1 MPKGFGIRTYQQW
14 VRADELVQFRV
25 TIQESDLLLL
35 ARRDLTDLARQTL
48 IYYRSQLEQYIAQY
62 PDFRLSLQPIPVEA
76 GAPSIIQA
84 MAAAAQEV
92 GVGPFASVAGAIAEY
107 VGKTLLPFSSELLV
121 ENGGDIFLAGACDR
135 LIGIYAGHSPL
146 TGKIALK
153 IEASQMPCGVC
164 TSSGTVG
171 PSLSFGKA
179 DAAVVLARSTT
190 LADACATAMGNRVS
204 NPDHIESALHFAAQ
218 IPGVEGAVIIIGKEL
233 GVWGNLQLV
242 KMSSPPSTGNAA

>member
-14 VRADELVQFRV
+14 IQADELVQFRV

-35 ARRDLTDLARQTL
+35 AQRDLTDLARQTL

-62 PDFRLSLQPIPVEA
+62 PDFRLSLQPIPVKS
-76 GAPSIIQA
+76 GSPSIIQA
-84 MAAAAQEV
+84 MAAAAQQAE
-92 GVGPFASVAGAIAEY
+92 VGPFASVAGAIAEY
-107 VGKTLLPFSSELLV
+107 VGKTLLPFSPELLV
-121 ENGGDIFLAGACDR
+121 ENGGDIFLAGTRDR
-135 LIGIYAGHSPL
+135 IIGIYAGNSPL

-153 IEASQMPCGVC
+153 IAASQMPCGVC

-179 DAAVVLARSTT
+179 DAAVILARSTA
-190 LADACATAMGNRVS
+190 LADACATAMGNMVS
-204 NPDHIESALHFAAQ
+204 TPAHIEQGLQFAAQ
-218 IPGVEGAVIIIGKEL
+218 IPGVEGAVIIVGKEL

-242 KMSSPPSTGNAA
+242 KTSSPM